1 MIERGIAET
10 SQEPHVPQRAW
21 VRAYRII
28 FALLTLAAVV
38 YQFSVQNERVDFVP
52 ENFFS
57 FFTIQSNVIAALL
70 FLLLAMGR
78 SVLSSVLDLFRGGV
92 VTYMLLTGVVYGLL
106 LSGYEDALQTPEPWV
121 NTVLHQV
128 IPLIVV
134 LDWFIQP
141 PRSRITFAQALVW
154 PVYPMLYLAY
164 TLTRGPRVDWYPY
177 PFLDP
182 RLEGGYPVVLAT
194 CAAIMVGFL
203 IATWMLVA
211 ISQRLRIRIEVRR

>member
-1 MIERGIAET
+1 M
-10 SQEPHVPQRAW
+10 PQRAW
-21 VRAYRII
+21 VRAYRIV

-70 FLLLAMGR
+70 FLLLAAR
-78 SVLSSVLDLFRGGV
+78 QSVPSPVLDLFRGGV
-92 VTYMLLTGVVYGLL
+92 VTYMMLTGVVYGLL

-128 IPLIVV
+128 MPLIVV

-141 PRSRITFAQALVW
+141 PRFRISFARAIVW
-154 PVYPMLYLAY
+154 TAYPLLYLGY
-164 TLTRGPRVDWYPY
+164 SLLRGPQVDWYPY

-182 RLEGGYPVVLAT
+182 RLEGGYPVVLVT
-194 CAAIMVGFL
+194 CALITAGFL
-203 IATWMLVA
+203 IATRLLVS
-211 ISQRLRIRIEVRR
+211 ISQRLRIRIEVRH

>member
-1 MIERGIAET
+1 M
-10 SQEPHVPQRAW
+10 PQRVW

-28 FALLTLAAVV
+28 FALVTLAAVV
-38 YQFSVQNERVDFVP
+38 YQFSVQNERAGFVP

-57 FFTIQSNVIAALL
+57 FFTIQSNVIAAML
-70 FLLLAMGR
+70 FLVLAAHR
-78 SVLSSVLDLFRGGV
+78 SISSPAVDLFRGGV

-106 LSGYEDALQTPEPWV
+106 LAGYEDALQTPEPWV

-128 IPLIVV
+128 MPLVIV

-141 PRSRITFAQALVW
+141 PRSRITFLPALVW
-154 PVYPMLYLAY
+154 TIYPIFYLAY
-164 TLTRGPRVDWYPY
+164 TLMRGPRVDWYPY

-182 RLEGGYPVVLAT
+182 GRDGGYPVVLAI
-194 CAAIMVGFL
+194 CAAIAGGFL
-203 IATWMLVA
+203 VATWLLVT